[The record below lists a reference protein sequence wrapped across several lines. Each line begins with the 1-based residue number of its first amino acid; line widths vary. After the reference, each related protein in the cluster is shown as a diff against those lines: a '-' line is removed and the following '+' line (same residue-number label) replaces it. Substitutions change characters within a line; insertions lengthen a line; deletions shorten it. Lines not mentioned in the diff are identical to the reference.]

1 MCLLSYNLEAEEE
14 PESGLINDRLPVHFS
29 VSFEDNQFEV
39 VPLTPE
45 KVLELIEQAYPN
57 PINPDDLAK

>member
-1 MCLLSYNLEAEEE
+1 MHLRSLL
-14 PESGLINDRLPVHFS
+14 
-29 VSFEDNQFEV
+29 VSFEDDQLEV

>member
-1 MCLLSYNLEAEEE
+1 MHELIMHLRSLL
-14 PESGLINDRLPVHFS
+14 
-29 VSFEDNQFEV
+29 VSFEDDQLEV